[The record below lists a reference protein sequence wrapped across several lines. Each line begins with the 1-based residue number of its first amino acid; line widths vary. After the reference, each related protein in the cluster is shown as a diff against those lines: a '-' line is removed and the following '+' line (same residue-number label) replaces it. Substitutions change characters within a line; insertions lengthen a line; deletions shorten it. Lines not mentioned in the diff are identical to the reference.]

1 MFEKFVF
8 YVIIG
13 SFRNCNKGVGR
24 PAQRATNHRSNAT
37 VEVAYRKFSL
47 LIMMHSRSQ
56 SEGNYFI
63 INKLGVAS
71 ANEA

>member
-1 MFEKFVF
+1 MFEKLVY

-24 PAQRATNHRSNAT
+24 PERRATNHRSNAT
-37 VEVAYRKFSL
+37 VEVASRNFSL
-47 LIMMHSRSQ
+47 LIMMQSRRRL
-56 SEGNYFI
+56 EDNWLI
-63 INKLGVAS
+63 MRTLGIAS